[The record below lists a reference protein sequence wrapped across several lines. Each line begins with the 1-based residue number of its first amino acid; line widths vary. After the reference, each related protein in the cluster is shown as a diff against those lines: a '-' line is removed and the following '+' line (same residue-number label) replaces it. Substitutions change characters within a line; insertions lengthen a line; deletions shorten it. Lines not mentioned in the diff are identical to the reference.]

1 MSASSTSRTR
11 LLGLI
16 FGSPLAIGLAVGVLV
31 WQRGDAW
38 KAKALDTLNEQI
50 DGALS
55 VGEVTL
61 SWWHG
66 FPDISVDV
74 SDVALLQTTGDTL
87 VAGERLRLAL
97 DFWSLL
103 GDQPEIGSIT
113 LDGGRV
119 LLELDEDGRWVDSP
133 FKTATAEEDS
143 SSKTWTLGTV
153 VIRDCALNVESQG
166 NMGATLHVDLLEC
179 ALGSSPATMAW
190 RGAAREIQLLGL
202 TAPKLKTFE
211 LSTEGSWNSQG
222 DGAWTT
228 HGQIELQGMDATWTA
243 SKPSTGAWQASVV
256 ANDLSQKRLQR
267 LLIDAPWEGKF
278 EFDHEFSLEA
288 ELTSQEATV
297 QWSTSKDAFQLA
309 PAWTGLSMSLQG
321 VAQGRGV
328 VRRANGSWSWAI
340 DHADISGPGWALMGS
355 ADPTSGNGVTVRGE
369 ASLDASTPFEAWV
382 PGIPQSVS
390 SILPVSGNA
399 DIQGDVTLDAR
410 GGVRSMHASVDAR
423 QLTGQLDG
431 QPYQIDVRGLQLDS
445 RHASADSLTLAW
457 AGNNA
462 QVDIE
467 GLTWHSLV
475 QGSTVGGK
483 VNLRAESLVVD
494 PILQWWD
501 HLNRAPVTAAVL
513 LPAGSELDVDVNA
526 DQVDW
531 GGLRCAP
538 VRAKTTV
545 THNRWLLRSV
555 QVHGLEGHAHVEG
568 QLSPGR
574 AGWVL
579 ALRGSLDDVSAP
591 ALFSTFNNFGQ
602 PLLRHDHLGGALS
615 TAGNLSMSWGLD
627 GSWHP
632 EHLTASL
639 QTSVQHG
646 RLRNLEVFDDIADYL
661 ADHRLMA
668 PLVDPEDLRQRLKD
682 VAFEPVNQ
690 RVDVRGEE
698 VWLPETVIESSAM
711 NVAIEGTYD
720 FDSNIDYTLGF
731 ALRDLRASASD
742 NVGVM
747 EDDGLGAQVFLR
759 MFGQVN
765 QPEYTYDRDAAKT
778 HRRAAFAAE
787 KERLRNALS
796 NRGEDS
802 GPSDAESDAQP
813 EDESNPVTPTNPS
826 SQDKTSPDK
835 PNRNPKKKKKDRN
848 KDLFN
853 PDDEDYL

>member
-1 MSASSTSRTR
+1 MSRTR

-16 FGSPLAIGLAVGVLV
+16 LGLPLALGLAVGILV

-38 KAKALDTLNEQI
+38 KAKALEALNEQI

-87 VAGERLRLAL
+87 IAGKRLGLAL
-97 DFWSLL
+97 DFWSLW
-103 GDQPEIGSIT
+103 GDQPEIASIT

-119 LLELDEDGRWVDSP
+119 LLELDENGRWVDSP
-133 FKTATAEEDS
+133 FNLATAEGDS
-143 SSKTWTLGTV
+143 LSKSWTLGTV
-153 VIRDCALNVESQG
+153 LIRDCAVSLESDG
-166 NMGATLHVDLLEC
+166 NMGATLLVDLLEC
-179 ALGSSPATMAW
+179 TLGPSPANLEW
-190 RGAAREIQLLGL
+190 RGSAREVQLFGPS
-202 TAPKLKTFE
+202 APKLKMFE
-211 LSTEGSWNSQG
+211 LSTKGSWISKG
-222 DGAWTT
+222 AGAWTT
-228 HGQIELQGMDATWTA
+228 RGQIELQGMDASWQA
-243 SKPSTGAWQASVV
+243 SKPSTGKWTASVV
-256 ANDLSQKRLQR
+256 ANDLSQNRLQK
-267 LLIDAPWEGKF
+267 LLIDAPWEGNL
-278 EFDHEFSLEA
+278 EFDHELSLQA
-288 ELTSQEATV
+288 DLTAQEATIH
-297 QWSTSKDAFQLA
+297 WSTTKDAFQLA

-328 VRRANGSWSWAI
+328 VRRANGAWSWAL
-340 DHADISGPGWALMGS
+340 DHADISGPGWALVGS

-390 SILPVSGNA
+390 SILPVSGKVDMRG
-399 DIQGDVTLDAR
+399 DITLDAR
-410 GGVRSMHASVDAR
+410 GGVRSLHASVDAH

-431 QPYQIDVRGLQLDS
+431 QPYQIDVQGLQLDS
-445 RHASADSLTLAW
+445 RHASADSLTLTW
-457 AGNNA
+457 AGNNT
-462 QVDIE
+462 QIDLERV
-467 GLTWHSLV
+467 TWHSLA
-475 QGSTVGGK
+475 QGSAVAGK
-483 VNLRAESLVVD
+483 VDLRAESLVVD

-501 HLNRAPVTAAVL
+501 HLNRAPANAAVL
-513 LPAGSELDVDVNA
+513 LPAGSELDVSVNA
-526 DQVDW
+526 DRVDW
-531 GGLRCAP
+531 GALRCTP

-555 QVHGLEGHAHVEG
+555 QVNGLEGHAHVEG

-602 PLLRHDHLGGALS
+602 SLLRHDHLGGALS

-646 RLRNLEVFDDIADYL
+646 RLRNLEVFDDISDYL

-747 EDDGLGAQVFLR
+747 EDDGLGTQVFLR

-765 QPEYTYDRDAAKT
+765 QPEYAYDRDAAKA

-796 NRGEDS
+796 NRGEEPR
-802 GPSDAESDAQP
+802 PSDAESEAEP
-813 EDESNPVTPTNPS
+813 KGESEPMTPSTPS
-826 SQDKTSPDK
+826 SQDQTSPDK
-835 PNRNPKKKKKDRN
+835 PNRDSKKKKKDRN

>member
-1 MSASSTSRTR
+1 MPAPSTSRTR

-16 FGSPLAIGLAVGVLV
+16 LGLPLALGLAVGVLV

-55 VGEVTL
+55 VGDVTL

-74 SDVALLQTTGDTL
+74 SNVTLLQTTGDTL
-87 VAGERLRLAL
+87 IAGKRLGLAL
-97 DFWSLL
+97 DFWSLW
-103 GDQPEIGSIT
+103 GDQPEIGSVT
-113 LDGGRV
+113 LDSGRL

-133 FKTATAEEDS
+133 FKGARAEDGS

-153 VIRDCALNVESQG
+153 LIRDCAVSIESDG

-179 ALGSSPATMAW
+179 ALEPSSSTLEWHGSAS
-190 RGAAREIQLLGL
+190 EVQLFGPS
-202 TAPKLKTFE
+202 APKLKTFE
-211 LSTEGSWNSQG
+211 LSTEGAWNSQG
-222 DGAWTT
+222 SGGWAT
-228 HGQIELQGMDATWTA
+228 HGQIELQGIDATWTA
-243 SKPSTGAWQASVV
+243 SKPSSGNWQARVL

-267 LLIDAPWEGKF
+267 LLIEAPWEGNL
-278 EFDHEFSLEA
+278 EFDHQLSLEA
-288 ELTSQEATV
+288 ELNSQEATV

-309 PAWTGLSMSLQG
+309 PSWTGLSMSLQG
-321 VAQGRGV
+321 VAQGHGV
-328 VRRANGSWSWAI
+328 VRRANGAWSWTL

-355 ADPTSGNGVTVRGE
+355 ADPTNGNSVTVRGE

-390 SILPVSGNA
+390 STLPVSGKV

-410 GGVRSMHASVDAR
+410 GGIRSMHASVDAR
-423 QLTGQLDG
+423 QLSGQLDG
-431 QPYQIDVRGLQLDS
+431 QPYQIDVQGLQVDS
-445 RHASADSLTLAW
+445 RHASADSLNVAW
-457 AGNNA
+457 AGNMA
-462 QVDIE
+462 QVDFA
-467 GLTWHSLV
+467 GLTWHSLAH
-475 QGSTVGGK
+475 GSAVSGE
-483 VNLRAESLVVD
+483 VSLRAESLVVD
-494 PILQWWD
+494 PILLWWD
-501 HLNRAPVTAAVL
+501 HLNRAPATEAVL

-531 GGLRCAP
+531 GALRCTP

-545 THNRWLLRSV
+545 THNRWLLHSV
-555 QVHGLEGHAHVEG
+555 QVHGLEGQAHVEG

-579 ALRGSLDDVSAP
+579 ALRGSLDDMSTP

-602 PLLRHDHLGGALS
+602 TLLRHDHLGGALS

-639 QTSVQHG
+639 QTSVRHG
-646 RLRNLEVFDDIADYL
+646 RLRSLEVFDDIADYL

-747 EDDGLGAQVFLR
+747 EDDGLGTQVFLR

-765 QPEYTYDRDAAKT
+765 QPEYAYDRDAAKA

-787 KERLRNALS
+787 KERLRNALL
-796 NRGEDS
+796 NRGEES
-802 GPSDAESDAQP
+802 NPTNSQSEAEP
-813 EDESNPVTPTNPS
+813 EVETNPVTPSTPS
-826 SQDKTSPDK
+826 PEEKTSPDK
-835 PNRNPKKKKKDRN
+835 PGRNPKKKKKDRN

>member
-1 MSASSTSRTR
+1 MSGSSTSRTR

-16 FGSPLAIGLAVGVLV
+16 LGLPLALGLAVGVLV

-38 KAKALDTLNEQI
+38 KAKALDALNEQI
-50 DGALS
+50 DGALD

-74 SDVALLQTTGDTL
+74 SDVALLHITGDTL
-87 VAGERLRLAL
+87 IAGKRLGLAL
-97 DFWSLL
+97 DFWSLW
-103 GDQPEIGSIT
+103 GDQPEVGSIT
-113 LDGGRV
+113 LDGGSIQ
-119 LLELDEDGRWVDSP
+119 LELDEDGRWVDSP
-133 FKTATAEEDS
+133 FTTAPTKEDS
-143 SSKTWTLGTV
+143 SSKTWTLGSV
-153 VIRDCALNVESQG
+153 LIRDCALRVKSHG
-166 NMGATLHVDLLEC
+166 NMGATLHVELLDCE
-179 ALGSSPATMAW
+179 LGSSSANLEW
-190 RGAAREIQLLGL
+190 RGSASEVQLFGPS
-202 TAPKLKTFE
+202 TPNLKSFE

-222 DGAWTT
+222 SGAWTT
-228 HGQIELQGMDATWTA
+228 RGQIELQGMDATWTA
-243 SKPSTGAWQASVV
+243 SKPSTGTWQASVV
-256 ANDLSQKRLQR
+256 ANNLSQKRLQR
-267 LLIDAPWEGKF
+267 LLVDAPWEDKL
-278 EFDHEFSLEA
+278 EFDHDLSLEA
-288 ELTSQEATV
+288 DLTSQEATV
-297 QWSTSKDAFQLA
+297 HWSTSKDAFQLA

-328 VRRANGSWSWAI
+328 LRRSNGAWSWAL

-355 ADPTSGNGVTVRGE
+355 ADPTNSNGVTVLGE
-369 ASLDASTPFEAWV
+369 ASLDASTPFEAWI

-390 SILPVSGNA
+390 SVLPVSGKV
-399 DIQGDVTLDAR
+399 DIHGGVTLDAR
-410 GGVRSMHASVDAR
+410 GGVRSMNASVDAR

-431 QPYQIDVRGLQLDS
+431 QPYQIDVQGLQMDS
-445 RHASADSLTLAW
+445 RHVSADSLTLVW

-462 QVDIE
+462 QLDLE
-467 GLTWHSLV
+467 GLTWHSLA
-475 QGSTVGGK
+475 QGSTVSGK
-483 VNLRAESLVVD
+483 VTLRAESLVVD

-501 HLNRAPVTAAVL
+501 HLNRAPATSAVL
-513 LPAGSELDVDVNA
+513 LPAGSELDIDVNA
-526 DQVDW
+526 NQVDW
-531 GGLRCAP
+531 GALRCAP
-538 VRAKTTV
+538 VSAKTTM
-545 THNRWLLRSV
+545 THNRWRLRSV

-602 PLLRHDHLGGALS
+602 TLLRHDHLGGALS

-627 GSWHP
+627 ASWHP

-668 PLVDPEDLRQRLKD
+668 PLVDPEDLRKRLKD

-765 QPEYTYDRDAAKT
+765 QPEYAYDRDAAKA

-796 NRGEDS
+796 NRGEES
-802 GPSDAESDAQP
+802 SPSDSASEAASEAET
-813 EDESNPVTPTNPS
+813 VTDSTPS
-826 SQDKTSPDK
+826 SEDDKAPEVGGRK
-835 PNRNPKKKKKDRN
+835 PKKNKKKDRN

>member
-1 MSASSTSRTR
+1 MSTPSTSRTR

-16 FGSPLAIGLAVGVLV
+16 LGLPLALGLAVGMLV

-38 KAKALDTLNEQI
+38 KAKALDALNAQI

-74 SDVALLQTTGDTL
+74 SNVALLQTNGDTL
-87 VAGERLRLAL
+87 ILGERLGLAL
-97 DFWSLL
+97 DFWSLW

-113 LDGGRV
+113 LEEGRV
-119 LLELDEDGRWVDSP
+119 FLELDKDGHWVDSP
-133 FKTATAEEDS
+133 FKAAAAEDGS

-153 VIRDCALNVESQG
+153 LIRDCAVSVEGLDS
-166 NMGATLHVDLLEC
+166 MGATLHVDLLEC
-179 ALGSSPATMAW
+179 ALDPSSANLAW
-190 RGAAREIQLLGL
+190 RGSASEVQLLGSS
-202 TAPKLKTFE
+202 APKLKTFE
-211 LSTEGSWNSQG
+211 LNTAGSWNSQG
-222 DGAWTT
+222 SSAWTT
-228 HGQIELQGMDATWTA
+228 RGQIEVQGMDATWTA
-243 SKPSTGAWQASVV
+243 SKPSTGTWQASVV
-256 ANDLSQKRLQR
+256 ANDLSQKRLQQ
-267 LLIDAPWEGKF
+267 LLIEAPWEGRL
-278 EFDHEFSLEA
+278 EFDHALSLEA
-288 ELTSQEATV
+288 DLNSQEATV
-297 QWSTSKDAFQLA
+297 HWSTSKDAFQLA

-321 VAQGRGV
+321 IAQGRGV
-328 VRRANGSWSWAI
+328 VHRANGAWSWAL
-340 DHADISGPGWALMGS
+340 DHANISGPGWALAGS
-355 ADPTSGNGVTVRGE
+355 ADPTSGNGVTMRGE
-369 ASLDASTPFEAWV
+369 VSLDASTPFEAWV
-382 PGIPQSVS
+382 PGIPPSVS
-390 SILPVSGNA
+390 SILPVSGKVN
-399 DIQGDVTLDAR
+399 IQGDVTLDAR
-410 GGVRSMHASVDAR
+410 GGVRSMSASVDAR

-431 QPYQIDVRGLQLDS
+431 QPYQMDVQGLQLDS
-445 RHASADSLTLAW
+445 RHASVDSLTLTW

-462 QVDIE
+462 QIDLE
-467 GLTWHSLV
+467 GLTWHSFA
-475 QGSTVGGK
+475 QGSAASGK
-483 VNLRAESLVVD
+483 VTLRAESLVID

-501 HLNRAPVTAAVL
+501 YLNRAPATAAVL
-513 LPAGSELDVDVNA
+513 LPAGSELDVDVSA

-531 GGLRCAP
+531 GALRCAP
-538 VRAKTTV
+538 VRAKSTV
-545 THNRWLLRSV
+545 TYNRWLLRSV
-555 QVHGLEGHAHVEG
+555 QVQGLEGHAHMEG

-574 AGWVL
+574 AGWTL
-579 ALRGSLDDVSAP
+579 ALRGSVDDVSAP

-602 PLLRHDHLGGALS
+602 TLLRHDHLGGALS

-711 NVAIEGTYD
+711 NVGIEGTYD

-747 EDDGLGAQVFLR
+747 EDDGLGTQVFLR

-765 QPEYTYDRDAAKT
+765 QPEYAYDRDAAKA

-796 NRGEDS
+796 NRGEES
-802 GPSDAESDAQP
+802 RPSDSESQAEP
-813 EDESNPVTPTNPS
+813 EVESKPATPSTPS
-826 SQDKTSPDK
+826 SQDDTSPVK
-835 PNRNPKKKKKDRN
+835 PNRNPKKKKKGRN